1 MTKRINEIN
10 SLVDEYE
17 EQRGLNKDFGLESL
31 MELVQEQLGPLGALR
46 NLAEDLRP
54 NSRYDR
60 EDIEIHRP
68 TIKITELWGKLDNGD
83 RSIIENFSRGIEGD
97 TMEAKIIFLN
107 SILTGEKESASLSE
121 ILSTLVIC
129 EVLYSILSEFT
140 ESAGGFLFEGFLA
153 GLFGGQSVQIVSPSD
168 IPGAGA
174 QAGKPITDI
183 LVLGDKHYSLKLLGP
198 ETGVGGS
205 FRNMVEH
212 FEGFPHVYYLDARRI
227 GKVEGLE
234 FLEFKITLDSFLEAF
249 WEPFR
254 GFKKKVAQVGTTKKL
269 KNAIAKFGDK
279 IFKVVITHKVKGI
292 TGNRTTYMPEEILNF
307 DEEVLEMMSPFAV
320 HYSEESFAKSPK
332 AKKLFGT
339 GRQLNDVAEAIEL
352 RDKKKIMEALRQT
365 AGFINSEQF
374 ELTRGQAESISSAKH
389 VGTIMIG
396 EEHMKNLWWRHVD
409 LLEETIGP
417 VYSTLQSFTDN
428 INNYFLGLKKAEI
441 KQPRKQFAMDAIKDA
456 KDLQNASNRAMKRVE
471 ATEKDVAPGK
481 KLGYKYGQKIRREE

>member
-153 GLFGGQSVQIVSPSD
+153 GLFGGQSVQ
-168 IPGAGA
+168 
-174 QAGKPITDI
+174 
-183 LVLGDKHYSLKLLGP
+183 
-198 ETGVGGS
+198 
-205 FRNMVEH
+205 
-212 FEGFPHVYYLDARRI
+212 
-227 GKVEGLE
+227 
-234 FLEFKITLDSFLEAF
+234 
-249 WEPFR
+249 
-254 GFKKKVAQVGTTKKL
+254 
-269 KNAIAKFGDK
+269 
-279 IFKVVITHKVKGI
+279 
-292 TGNRTTYMPEEILNF
+292 
-307 DEEVLEMMSPFAV
+307 
-320 HYSEESFAKSPK
+320 
-332 AKKLFGT
+332 
-339 GRQLNDVAEAIEL
+339 
-352 RDKKKIMEALRQT
+352 
-365 AGFINSEQF
+365 
-374 ELTRGQAESISSAKH
+374 
-389 VGTIMIG
+389 
-396 EEHMKNLWWRHVD
+396 
-409 LLEETIGP
+409 
-417 VYSTLQSFTDN
+417 
-428 INNYFLGLKKAEI
+428 
-441 KQPRKQFAMDAIKDA
+441 
-456 KDLQNASNRAMKRVE
+456 
-471 ATEKDVAPGK
+471 
-481 KLGYKYGQKIRREE
+481 